1 VQRLG
6 DRLMDLDLG
15 GDGRLRPPGT
25 SSVGGSSVQ
34 SGSSIRSGIHEGN
47 ATRGGGASGKP
58 QPRAAAKSGI
68 GGGVGGRVRRGSIAA
83 TSDVDSVSSLGSMDE
98 GESSFAGH
106 GSVAGGS
113 LDSVGSSLGSLD
125 NWYSQLPASERQAGR
140 ARSMDPGHYYGVATD
155 EAHER
160 VKLRLGSSGQQR
172 EVWVKRKV
180 KKKTQSRGTAMLRK
194 TVFGGIAGAA
204 ATAHAIMKH
213 AVE

>member
-1 VQRLG
+1 
-6 DRLMDLDLG
+6 M
-15 GDGRLRPPGT
+15 
-25 SSVGGSSVQ
+25 S
-34 SGSSIRSGIHEGN
+34 RSLCFF
-47 ATRGGGASGKP
+47 
-58 QPRAAAKSGI
+58 
-68 GGGVGGRVRRGSIAA
+68 
-83 TSDVDSVSSLGSMDE
+83 SVSFCKLSRAPLPEPSPVWKCPRL
-98 GESSFAGH
+98 A
-106 GSVAGGS
+106 
-113 LDSVGSSLGSLD
+113 LD